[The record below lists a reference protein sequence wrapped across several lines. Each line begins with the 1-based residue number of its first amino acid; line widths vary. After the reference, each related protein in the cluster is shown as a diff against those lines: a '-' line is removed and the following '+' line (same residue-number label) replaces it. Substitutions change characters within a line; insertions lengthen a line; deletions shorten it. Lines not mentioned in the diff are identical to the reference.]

1 MSKSIITLFLTLLTF
16 LVVAQD
22 PFDEYIRRRP
32 NVSCEDVNY
41 NAYEI
46 IKRLHAKRETDSLYT
61 FLNYWERH
69 CGPVDPIESFRL
81 VLDISTRKFDASRID
96 STLFVTLMRH
106 GDANLDLFDIRP
118 WHHPYRY
125 YYHYPSPSLD
135 SLRII
140 IQEIAGRAYSNN
152 PDEQLILN
160 FYASEDPSFEEIR
173 NASEESILR
182 RLWEEMNKETRK
194 LGQGHF
200 ALATGVVRYTGN
212 ASIFGTRPNL
222 GFILGG
228 KKMRHNF
235 DFILAFRMGPSRREY
250 TFQYEDNEI
259 THRDWTG
266 MYVGTEYTYDFISTR
281 WIDMGLSGG
290 IAYDRITAITAD
302 NDFGEDPDFLNSFN
316 KNAGLVIKY
325 RVKEDGLYFGLHLR
339 YNWVDYNNPNGT
351 PLDGEYLNIR
361 FVVGTISNFDR
372 QRTLRTL
379 NR

>member
-1 MSKSIITLFLTLLTF
+1 MSKSIITLFLTLMTC
-16 LVVAQD
+16 VVIAQN

-46 IKRLHAKRETDSLYT
+46 IKRLHAKQETDSLYT
-61 FLNYWERH
+61 FLNYWEKH
-69 CGPVDPIESFRL
+69 CGPVEPIESFRL
-81 VLDISTRKFDASRID
+81 VLDISTRRFDPSRID
-96 STLFVTLMRH
+96 STVFSTLMRY
-106 GDANLDLFDIRP
+106 GNTNMSIFEVRP
-118 WHHPYRY
+118 WYHPYPY
-125 YYHYPSPSLD
+125 YRSSPPLD
-135 SLRII
+135 SLHLI
-140 IQEIAGRAYSNN
+140 IQEIAGRTYSDNT
-152 PDEQLILN
+152 DEQLILG
-160 FYASEDPSFEEIR
+160 FYASGNRSFEQFR
-173 NASEESILR
+173 NAPQESQLR
-182 RLWEEMNKETRK
+182 RYWEQAYTNSKR

-212 ASIFGTRPNL
+212 ASVFGTRPNL

-228 KKMRHNF
+228 KKVRHNF

-361 FVVGTISNFDR
+361 FVVGSISNYDR